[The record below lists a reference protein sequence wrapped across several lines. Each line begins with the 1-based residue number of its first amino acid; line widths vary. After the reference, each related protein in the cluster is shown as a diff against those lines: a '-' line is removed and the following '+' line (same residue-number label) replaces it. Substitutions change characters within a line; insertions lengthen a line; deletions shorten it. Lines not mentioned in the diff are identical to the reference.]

1 MSTMFIISAIVF
13 AAVLTSIVFVI
24 IGAIEHK
31 GRKINLNWLLMMV
44 VIILA
49 STLTMTL
56 IYHHQND
63 LTIADTQEAY
73 NNGYEAGKAETTAS
87 SIEVVENWMT
97 NTEEVVVN
105 THEDGSDP
113 VIHIVDGD
121 GEEWVLIADEVVN
134 HN

>member
-1 MSTMFIISAIVF
+1 MSTIYIIL
-13 AAVLTSIVFVI
+13 AVVVASIIAFSVFVV
-24 IGAIEHK
+24 IGAIEKKKH
-31 GRKINLNWLLMMV
+31 ININWVLLMV
-44 VIILA
+44 CIILA
-49 STLTMTL
+49 SILTMTL

-63 LTIADTQEAY
+63 LTSANIQEAY
-73 NNGYEAGKAETTAS
+73 DNGYEAGKAEATIS
-87 SIEVVENWMT
+87 SIEAVENWMT

>member
-24 IGAIEHK
+24 IGAIDHK
-31 GRKINLNWLLMMV
+31 GRKINLNWLLLMITIV
-44 VIILA
+44 LA
-49 STLTMTL
+49 SVLTMTL
-56 IYHHQND
+56 IYHAEND
-63 LTIADTQEAY
+63 LTSANIQEAY
-73 NNGYEAGKAETTAS
+73 DNGYEAGKAEATTS
-87 SIEVVENWMT
+87 SIEAVENWMT
-97 NTEEVVVN
+97 NTEEVVIN

-113 VIHIVDGD
+113 VIHIVDGN